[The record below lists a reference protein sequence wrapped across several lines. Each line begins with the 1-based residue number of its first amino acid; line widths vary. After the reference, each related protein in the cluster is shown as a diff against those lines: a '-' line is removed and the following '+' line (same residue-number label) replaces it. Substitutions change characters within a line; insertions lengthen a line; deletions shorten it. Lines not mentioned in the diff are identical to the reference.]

1 MNKIKLLLL
10 TFVGIM
16 LFCMSNIS
24 KSFAQAP
31 SSHIFHVNTWYM
43 IPGQDSIVKAERDVI
58 LKEYHTKVTM
68 KNEFVL
74 HSSSMT
80 HFFTDDS
87 REYLIVTE
95 YASMGDMEKA
105 FDRDSELERQAWPD
119 VKQRMDYIKKMNS
132 YFSYH
137 KDAIFHSIPSLSK

>member
-1 MNKIKLLLL
+1 MNKIKQLLL
-10 TFVGIM
+10 TFIGIM
-16 LFCMSNIS
+16 LFSLASTTQSI
-24 KSFAQAP
+24 AQAP
-31 SSHIFHVNTWYM
+31 SNHIFHINTWYM
-43 IPGQDSIVKAERDVI
+43 IPGQDSIVKAERDAI
-58 LKEYHTKVTM
+58 LKEYHNKVTM

-74 HSSSMT
+74 HTSSMT

-87 REYLIVTE
+87 REYVVVTE
-95 YASMGDMEKA
+95 YASLGDIEKA

-119 VKQRMDYIKKMNS
+119 AKQRMDFMKKMNG